1 MGSISDIVA
10 LSDYRRFR
18 AWLLASCVAV
28 LGVIWIEAAGITD
41 LSETMYMMPS
51 LNWAGN
57 IIGGLLFGFGM
68 AFAGGCVSKNLART
82 GGGDMRSL
90 VVLIVIGIFGYITIG
105 GILGPIRAAIE
116 QATSIDLAEQGLES
130 QGLGQIVSAVSG
142 IEADSARLAV
152 AILLALAIAAY
163 CFKDANFR
171 TSKPHVIGGIVVG
184 LCVTAGWALT
194 GLAADEFADVPVAVA
209 SLTFVRPAGDS
220 LEYLMRYTAL
230 GFPGFG
236 ISTLVGTILGAFIA
250 AKLAGSFRLATF
262 ADTKDMKR
270 NLFGAMLMGIG
281 GVLALGCTVGQAV
294 TGVSTLAVGSVLTFA
309 AIVIGGFIGV
319 NTLNRIIMS
328 EI

>member
-28 LGVIWIEAAGITD
+28 LGAIWIEAAGITN

-105 GILGPIRAAIE
+105 GILGPVRAAIE
-116 QATSIDLAEQGLES
+116 QATAIDLAEQGLES

-142 IEADSARLAV
+142 VEADSARLAI

-171 TSKPHVIGGIVVG
+171 TSKPHVISGIVVG

-194 GLAADEFADVPVAVA
+194 GRAADEFADVPRD
-209 SLTFVRPAGDS
+209 L
-220 LEYLMRYTAL
+220 
-230 GFPGFG
+230 
-236 ISTLVGTILGAFIA
+236 
-250 AKLAGSFRLATF
+250 
-262 ADTKDMKR
+262 
-270 NLFGAMLMGIG
+270 
-281 GVLALGCTVGQAV
+281 
-294 TGVSTLAVGSVLTFA
+294 
-309 AIVIGGFIGV
+309 
-319 NTLNRIIMS
+319 
-328 EI
+328 